1 MLEISLILFFKIL
14 SHLRSSDMPDYKIN
28 ILKFFIYQIKHLHRF
43 TLADQKPCSILNL
56 SKFPLSNFINLSQ
69 AANFLFL
76 VGLVLK
82 RQKVSNYKNYR
93 NFKIQALSELGSKGF
108 GSIMKLSKHAPVA
121 KERALMC
128 Y

>member
-1 MLEISLILFFKIL
+1 
-14 SHLRSSDMPDYKIN
+14 MPNYKIN
-28 ILKFFIYQIKHLHRF
+28 ILKFFIYQAKHLQSF

-69 AANFLFL
+69 AANFIFSWIS
-76 VGLVLK
+76 LK

-93 NFKIQALSELGSKGF
+93 KFKIQARRELGSKGF

-121 KERALMC
+121 KDRALMC
-128 Y
+128 LLELARKS

>member
-1 MLEISLILFFKIL
+1 ML
-14 SHLRSSDMPDYKIN
+14 N
-28 ILKFFIYQIKHLHRF
+28 I
-43 TLADQKPCSILNL
+43 NL
-56 SKFPLSNFINLSQ
+56 SKFLLSNFINLNQ
-69 AANFLFL
+69 AANFIFSWICLR
-76 VGLVLK
+76 

-93 NFKIQALSELGSKGF
+93 KFKIQAQSELGSKGF

>member
-1 MLEISLILFFKIL
+1 ML
-14 SHLRSSDMPDYKIN
+14 N
-28 ILKFFIYQIKHLHRF
+28 I
-43 TLADQKPCSILNL
+43 NL
-56 SKFPLSNFINLSQ
+56 SKFPLSNFYKFKPSSKFFIFSWIS
-69 AANFLFL
+69 
-76 VGLVLK
+76 LK